1 MSVTVLPVL
10 PDVAA
15 VVIVGESKQLFTP
28 AICEEVKDAAL
39 GTLPAFC
46 IPPAFAAMLFII
58 SSI

>member
-1 MSVTVLPVL
+1 VL

-15 VVIVGESKQLFTP
+15 VDIVGESKPLFTP

-39 GTLPAFC
+39 GTTLPAFC

>member
-1 MSVTVLPVL
+1 VLPVL

-15 VVIVGESKQLFTP
+15 VDIVGESKPLFTP